1 MEVQLKLSS
10 TSISALLFVQE
21 PIHTWKSSAP
31 KFLAMILTQLVG
43 ALALQSCAPGN
54 PDILRMVMEAKT
66 PADHDAIASYYEK
79 QPAKNE
85 AQAASHRELAATY
98 RQFHNTN
105 KNMMAPHCE
114 IMADSYAKIAAED
127 SALAQGHRK
136 LAQSAK

>member
-10 TSISALLFVQE
+10 TSISALLFVHE
-21 PIHTWKSSAP
+21 PIHTWRSSAP
-31 KFLAMILTQLVG
+31 KFLATILTLLVG

-66 PADHDAIASYYEK
+66 PADHEAIASYYEK
-79 QPAKNE
+79 QAAENE

>member
-1 MEVQLKLSS
+1 MEVIGTKVSRHDPDPARPRSRTAELC
-10 TSISALLFVQE
+10 TR
-21 PIHTWKSSAP
+21 KS
-31 KFLAMILTQLVG
+31 L
-43 ALALQSCAPGN
+43 
-54 PDILRMVMEAKT
+54 ILRMVMEAKT
-66 PADHDAIASYYEK
+66 PADHEAIASYYEK
-79 QPAKNE
+79 QAAENE
-85 AQAASHRELAATY
+85 AQAANHRELAATY